1 MRYLAQFRKTGAAVY
16 VSHLDLMRTMQ
27 RALRRANVPM
37 CYSNGFNPH
46 PILSFAMASPV
57 GMASHAEYMDVK
69 VEDGA
74 DALEITR
81 ALIAAL
87 PEGLSIVR
95 SRMAEDDY
103 PALMSRVALCDA
115 AITFLNVPDAEEK
128 WKAFYA
134 QPEVLTEKHSNKGVR
149 TVDIKP
155 MILTAGMR
163 GDVLSVRLRAGSAA
177 NLSPTLLAQSFC
189 AYCGGDAQFRCLQ
202 RALWAGDET
211 HPVDLLELD
220 KEVTA

>member
-87 PEGLSIVR
+87 LDLRLKLAVP
-95 SRMAEDDY
+95 
-103 PALMSRVALCDA
+103 
-115 AITFLNVPDAEEK
+115 AITAGVFLAGIIISL
-128 WKAFYA
+128 
-134 QPEVLTEKHSNKGVR
+134 LTYGV
-149 TVDIKP
+149 
-155 MILTAGMR
+155 
-163 GDVLSVRLRAGSAA
+163 AA
-177 NLSPTLLAQSFC
+177 LL
-189 AYCGGDAQFRCLQ
+189 
-202 RALWAGDET
+202 
-211 HPVDLLELD
+211 
-220 KEVTA
+220 